1 MPSFNPFSSVT
12 GRNAAT
18 LFEIRLDSDFL
29 VFRGNEHESSGQ
41 LLKGTVV
48 LCLPSPLKVEDIHL
62 RLTGTLHLSWTD
74 SKVTPTGI
82 SNQKVDKTSV
92 ILNHRWKPFVGI
104 GADDSSN
111 ATRAITLPAGN
122 YEWPFELELPG
133 NTSES
138 VEGLPEASITY
149 KLKATVAR
157 GKLAYDLH
165 AYKRLRI
172 IRTLESSALEFL
184 HSMSVENIWPN
195 KVEYSIL
202 IPQKAIVFGSSVPL
216 EMRFTPLLKGLE
228 LGDISIKLVEVHDI
242 IVQGPTGHAIK
253 EHKKEREVAH
263 WTVPMSREEHWCD
276 MIEDTGQ
283 EGWVM
288 STTLDLPRKIGKCV
302 QDVNVQGIKIR
313 HKLKMVV
320 ALKNPDGHISELR
333 ATLPVTIFISPNM
346 PLDDDGNLVHGT
358 PLSATPEEARTMAPP
373 TYGDHVLDEIF
384 RDLEND
390 GLQTP
395 GVRSGVSSPFYTHSR
410 AGSTENLAAMLRMS
424 DSTEITA
431 QALQSRLQNVSL
443 DPSHRNNSWQSMN
456 SLSGAA
462 TPHHVHDSHPGH
474 TPTSAPQSAPQSA
487 PLSRQPSPEHSSGS
501 TSPQHIDLPDLT
513 QLSKVPSYQ
522 TAVRTPV
529 KPLMVS
535 SQNGTLPDY
544 RTAVS
549 APTSPTLSHAT
560 LAPPPPAAM
569 TMIPEASHEDGDHLR
584 RPAGKWTNHADYI

>member
-1 MPSFNPFSSVT
+1 LGS
-12 GRNAAT
+12 
-18 LFEIRLDSDFL
+18 
-29 VFRGNEHESSGQ
+29 
-41 LLKGTVV
+41 
-48 LCLPSPLKVEDIHL
+48 
-62 RLTGTLHLSWTD
+62 
-74 SKVTPTGI
+74 
-82 SNQKVDKTSV
+82 
-92 ILNHRWKPFVGI
+92 
-104 GADDSSN
+104 DDSSN
-111 ATRAITLPAGN
+111 GTRAITLPAGN

-202 IPQKAIVFGSSVPL
+202 IPQKAIVFGSCVPL

-228 LGDISIKLVEVHDI
+228 LGDISIRLVEVHDI
-242 IVQGPTGHAIK
+242 MLQGPAGQAIR

-263 WTVPMSREEHWCD
+263 WTVPMTREEHWCD

-288 STTLDLPRKIGKCV
+288 GTTLDLPRKIGKCV
-302 QDVNVQGIKIR
+302 QDVNVQGIKVR

-346 PLDDDGNLVHGT
+346 PLDDEGNLVHAT
-358 PLSATPEEARTMAPP
+358 PISATPDEARTMAPP
-373 TYGDHVLDEIF
+373 TYGEHVLDEIF
-384 RDLEND
+384 QDADND

-395 GVRSGVSSPFYTHSR
+395 GVRSGVSSPFYAHSR
-410 AGSTENLAAMLRMS
+410 AGSTENLSAMLRMS
-424 DSTEITA
+424 NSTEITA
-431 QALQSRLQNVSL
+431 QALQSRLQSVSL
-443 DPSHRNNSWQSMN
+443 DPSHRNSSWHSMN
-456 SLSGAA
+456 SASGAA
-462 TPHHVHDSHPGH
+462 TPHQGQDSHPEP
-474 TPTSAPQSAPQSA
+474 TPTSGPHSAPQSA

-501 TSPQHIDLPDLT
+501 NSPQHIDLPDLT

-529 KPLMVS
+529 KPLVTS

-549 APTSPTLSHAT
+549 APTSPTLGYAT
-560 LAPPPPAAM
+560 PVAPPPAAM
-569 TMIPEASHEDGDHLR
+569 AMIPEVSHEDGHQNR
-584 RPAGKWTNHADYI
+584 RPTLGIRRQTTTGSIHLSPFHSSHSGELDEPRRLHLLRARERIS